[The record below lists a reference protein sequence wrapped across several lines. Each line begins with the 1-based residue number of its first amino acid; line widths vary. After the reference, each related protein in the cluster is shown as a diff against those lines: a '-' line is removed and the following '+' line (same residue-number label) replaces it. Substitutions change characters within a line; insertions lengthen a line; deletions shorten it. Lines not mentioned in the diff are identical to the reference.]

1 MDEMPKRII
10 EVAQQ
15 LKDGQTP
22 RRYTV
27 RAVLKWFGASRRGA
41 NVLSDVKIALADLGL
56 QTDPVF
62 EEAGIDE
69 LVRFVL
75 ASPAIKS
82 GNGNAVLSPEPVL
95 QPAEIDDPL
104 STLASGGG
112 NGSNGA
118 SETASEDQLE
128 PEPE

>member
-15 LKDGQTP
+15 LRDGQVP

-62 EEAGIDE
+62 EEAAIDE

-75 ASPAIKS
+75 ASPVIKS
-82 GNGNAVLSPEPVL
+82 GDGSTVAPDEQASQSAQAESPR
-95 QPAEIDDPL
+95 
-104 STLASGGG
+104 STLASRQWRRRDRGRVR
-112 NGSNGA
+112 GSIGTGA
-118 SETASEDQLE
+118 
-128 PEPE
+128 

>member
-69 LVRFVL
+69 LVRFAL
-75 ASPAIKS
+75 ASPA
-82 GNGNAVLSPEPVL
+82 
-95 QPAEIDDPL
+95 
-104 STLASGGG
+104 TASGQAPHTR
-112 NGSNGA
+112 S
-118 SETASEDQLE
+118 Q
-128 PEPE
+128 

>member
-15 LKDGQTP
+15 LKAGQTP

-75 ASPAIKS
+75 ASPATAS
-82 GNGNAVLSPEPVL
+82 GNGSTVA
-95 QPAEIDDPL
+95 PAEQ
-104 STLASGGG
+104 ASQSAEAESSLWRRRDRGCFR
-112 NGSNGA
+112 GSFGTGA
-118 SETASEDQLE
+118 
-128 PEPE
+128 

>member
-1 MDEMPKRII
+1 MDEMPKRIV

-75 ASPAIKS
+75 ASPE
-82 GNGNAVLSPEPVL
+82 NASHESTVVPDDQVS
-95 QPAEIDDPL
+95 QSQAESPL
-104 STLASGGG
+104 STLAS
-112 NGSNGA
+112 SNGDDA
-118 SETASEDQLE
+118 TEAVSEDHL
-128 PEPE
+128 